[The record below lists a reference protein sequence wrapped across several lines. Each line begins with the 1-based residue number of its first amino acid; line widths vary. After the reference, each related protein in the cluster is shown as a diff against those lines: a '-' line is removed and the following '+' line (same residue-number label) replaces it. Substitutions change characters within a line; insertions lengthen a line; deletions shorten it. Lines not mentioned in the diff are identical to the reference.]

1 MSEAATSLE
10 ARASLDARRADFPI
24 LAREVH
30 GQPLVYFDSAA
41 TAQRPLAVTTA
52 VDDFYRRYNANVH
65 RGVHSLS
72 GEATDA
78 FEGARETLRALIGAR
93 STAEI
98 VFPRGSTESV
108 NLVAQSFV
116 RPSVGPG
123 DEILVSHM
131 EHHSNLV
138 PWQMVCEQTGATL
151 KVIPIDR
158 RGDLD
163 MAALPGL
170 LNERVKMLA
179 LVHVSNALGTI
190 NPVSDVCAMARDWG
204 IPTLLD
210 GAQAT
215 PHLPVDVQEI
225 GCDFYTVSGHKMYGP
240 TGIGIVYGRE
250 ALLEAMPP
258 WQGGGE
264 MIREVTLEKTTYND
278 LPNKFEAGTPNIAG
292 AIGLGAA
299 AQYLNRIGFE
309 AIRAHEHDLLEY
321 ATARVKAIE
330 GLRLIGEAEHKT
342 GVVAFTVDGIHPHDI
357 GTLIDHEGVA
367 IRTGHHCAMPLM
379 QFFGVP
385 ATARASFGLYNT
397 REEVDRFIP
406 ALEKVVGMLQ

>member
-1 MSEAATSLE
+1 MSETATALE
-10 ARASLDARRADFPI
+10 ARASLEARRADFPV
-24 LAREVH
+24 LMREVH
-30 GQPLVYFDSAA
+30 GKPLVYFDSAA
-41 TAQRPLAVTTA
+41 TAQRPLPVTAA

-78 FEGARETLRALIGAR
+78 FEGARETLRAFIGAR

-98 VFPRGSTESV
+98 VFTRGSTESV

-116 RPSVGPG
+116 RPRVGPG
-123 DEILVSHM
+123 DQILISHM

-151 KVIPIDR
+151 KVIPINR
-158 RGDLD
+158 RGELD
-163 MAALPGL
+163 MEALPEL

-190 NPVSDVCAMARDWG
+190 NPVREVCAMAREKG

-299 AQYLNRIGFE
+299 AEYLNGIGFE
-309 AIRAHEHDLLEY
+309 AIRAHERDLLEY
-321 ATARVKAIE
+321 ATERVKAID
-330 GLRLIGEAEHKT
+330 GLHIIGEAEHKT
-342 GVVAFTVDGIHPHDI
+342 GVIAFTVDGIHPHDI

-397 REEVDRFIP
+397 HEEVDRFIP

>member
-1 MSEAATSLE
+1 MSQAATKLGALSLE
-10 ARASLDARRADFPI
+10 ARRADFPI

-30 GQPLVYFDSAA
+30 GKPLVYFDSAA
-41 TAQRPLAVTTA
+41 TAQRPLAVIAA
-52 VDDFYRRYNANVH
+52 VDEFYRRYNANVH

-78 FEGARETLRALIGAR
+78 FEGARETLRAFIGAR
-93 STAEI
+93 GTAEI
-98 VFPRGSTESV
+98 VFTRGSTESV

-116 RPSVGPG
+116 RPRVGPG
-123 DEILVSHM
+123 DQILISHM

-151 KVIPIDR
+151 KVIPINS
-158 RGDLD
+158 RGELD
-163 MAALPGL
+163 MEALPGL
-170 LNERVKMLA
+170 LDGPVKMLA

-190 NPVSDVCAMARDWG
+190 NPVKEVCAMARQRG

-215 PHLPVDVQEI
+215 PHLPVDVHDI

-240 TGIGIVYGRE
+240 TGIGFLYGRE

-264 MIREVTLEKTTYND
+264 MIREVTLERTTYND

-299 AQYLNRIGFE
+299 AEYLNGIGFE
-309 AIRAHEHDLLEY
+309 AIRAHERDLLEY
-321 ATARVKAIE
+321 ATARVKAVD
-330 GLRLIGEAEHKT
+330 GLRIIGEAERKT
-342 GVVAFTVDGIHPHDI
+342 GVIAFTVEGIHPHDI

-367 IRTGHHCAMPLM
+367 IRTGHHCTMPLM
-379 QFFGVP
+379 QFFEVP